1 MNCLFALQ
9 IFIGFL
15 ITIIVAYINLLD
27 DKEDAKLYLLF
38 VAFGI
43 IVLNYINDIK
53 HFFVFVVFPFLKNI
67 VNDILSF
74 FSGLNKITPF
84 KKGFFSNKNFK
95 ISYITETIFMI
106 LIILFLI
113 TWFIDMYYDFW
124 NIIVSVVITGGIFIG
139 LIWGNVFI
147 SNLLCSHFT
156 KYFEIISL
164 LINIIVYLIIGF
176 LIYVLGAFCECL
188 FDCRHPKKIKKGMRP
203 KKIKKGK
210 SNSYSSQAEKIT
222 KEKWERYLNKEDV

>member
-1 MNCLFALQ
+1 MFALQ

-84 KKGFFSNKNFK
+84 KKRIFFK
-95 ISYITETIFMI
+95 
-106 LIILFLI
+106 
-113 TWFIDMYYDFW
+113 
-124 NIIVSVVITGGIFIG
+124 
-139 LIWGNVFI
+139 
-147 SNLLCSHFT
+147 
-156 KYFEIISL
+156 
-164 LINIIVYLIIGF
+164 
-176 LIYVLGAFCECL
+176 
-188 FDCRHPKKIKKGMRP
+188 
-203 KKIKKGK
+203 
-210 SNSYSSQAEKIT
+210 
-222 KEKWERYLNKEDV
+222 